1 MKRTLLDFISRDMAR
16 LSEEDP
22 NLYYV
27 DIKDHLEKVL
37 ESLNEAKETIEIYKD
52 ADYMLSTEKSNK
64 RLGILTIV
72 FTYTDGLATL
82 TSIFL
87 FYQRKGGLSVL
98 VECSWVF

>member
-16 LSEEDP
+16 LSEEDL
-22 NLYYV
+22 NLYYA

-52 ADYMLSTEKSNK
+52 TDYIFSTEKSNK

-82 TSIFL
+82 TSISSFTNEKVGYL
-87 FYQRKGGLSVL
+87 F
-98 VECSWVF
+98 W